1 MLKKIGKKLGLSGRV
16 GGWLVLVVIVTL
28 SIVGYL
34 AYKQGSNALVAQQLV
49 SLEQLADAKEGN
61 ILQTAQLHFELVKM
75 VASTLEDLRADG
87 NNSPEVVA
95 LAQDR
100 VEHALREISSRSQK
114 STYEEVDKTSD
125 VLSIGVW
132 DINGNV
138 IADTNNDLVGTQ
150 AMPNHFA
157 GVMTRGTYFGGF
169 EVDPATGQH
178 ILVFGHNIVSEVD
191 GKVSGVVIM
200 TVDADPLDAV
210 MNNEHVDM
218 GETGEAYLID
228 KNYMMITESRFG
240 DDVVLKQKVESE
252 AAVKCLRDGEQMVGT
267 YTSYHGELV
276 SGATMNLKDLGWCLI
291 AEMRNS
297 EITAASNSLRNQII
311 LIGIIVVVLI
321 SFGSVFIARSISE
334 FIRRPIRAA
343 VEQMGAASSRLSS
356 STQQSAAASQQNSSI
371 AQQVASGA
379 KEQSDKAEEITK
391 SITEMSSA
399 IQQMASSSKDA
410 SEAASETSKLA
421 QDTGEKGMKSRQSLE
436 EIKDMVQGTADMIR
450 GMSEKSKSI
459 GDIVETITS
468 IAEQTNLLALNA
480 AIEAARAGDAGR
492 GFAVVADEVR
502 KLAEGSGKA
511 AEEVKS
517 RIKDM
522 LDQINDNVATVETGV
537 KHAGESSE
545 IINETLSNLQNMA
558 AAIQQVTAKIQEVTA
573 GVDQQSAAVQQ
584 VARAMDSIAA
594 ISEQNASGAQQLSA
608 SAQQQSSA
616 NQQVAAAAQQLQ
628 MLASDLGSLAGDM
641 KQVSASLIATHRPA
655 IASPAPKPAPKA
667 AQSTPAP
674 TGELEPA
681 TATATAHKVTN
692 G

>member
-1 MLKKIGKKLGLSGRV
+1 MKKLGLTGRIALWLV
-16 GGWLVLVVIVTL
+16 GGALVAII
-28 SIVGYL
+28 IVGYL
-34 AYKQGSNALVAQQLV
+34 AYTQGNKALVNGQVQSMVLT
-49 SLEQLADAKEGN
+49 ADAKELN
-61 ILQTAQLHFELVKM
+61 IKQEAQLRFEMAKLI
-75 VASTLEDLRADG
+75 ASTIEDLSSNG
-87 NNSPEVVA
+87 INSPEVI
-95 LAQDR
+95 QD
-100 VEHALREISSRSQK
+100 VQEKIEHAMREMSVVSEKNQ
-114 STYEEVDKTSD
+114 YEDINNPSD
-125 VLSIGVW
+125 LLYIEVW
-132 DINGNV
+132 DANGV
-138 IADTNNDLVGTQ
+138 IVADTQQELIGQTAPEVQFNEVKKS
-150 AMPNHFA
+150 
-157 GVMTRGTYFGGF
+157 GTYFGGF
-169 EVDPATGQH
+169 EVNALSGKQQ
-178 ILVFGHNIVSEVD
+178 LVFLQEVRSEADDRFAGVVAM
-191 GKVSGVVIM
+191 KVSTDMLNAI
-200 TVDADPLDAV
+200 T
-210 MNNEHVDM
+210 NNPDSPV
-218 GETGEAYLID
+218 GESGEAYIVNSDYL
-228 KNYMMITESRFG
+228 MITKSRFNQ
-240 DDVVLKQKVESE
+240 DSVLTQKVDTE
-252 AAVKCLRDGEQMVGT
+252 ATRACFERREETAGLYDDYAGHVAV
-267 YTSYHGELV
+267 
-276 SGATMNLKDLGWCLI
+276 GASMYLNDFGWCLVV
-291 AEMRNS
+291 ELDED
-297 EITAASNSLRNQII
+297 EIVASSLALRNQIVAV
-311 LIGIIVVVLI
+311 GFAIVLVLLVT
-321 SFGSVFIARSISE
+321 SVFVARSVGGY
-334 FIRRPIRAA
+334 IRRPIRAA
-343 VEQMGAASSRLSS
+343 AEQMGAASSRLSS

-379 KEQSDKAEEITK
+379 KEQSEKAEEITK

-410 SEAASETSKLA
+410 SSAASETSKLA

-436 EIKDMVQGTADMIR
+436 EIKDMVQGTANMIR

-502 KLAEGSGKA
+502 KLAEGSAKA

-594 ISEQNASGAQQLSA
+594 ISEQNASGAEQLSA

-628 MLASDLGSLAGDM
+628 MLAGDLGSLAGDM
-641 KQVSASLIATHRPA
+641 KQYSATLAAAQRPA
-655 IASPAPKPAPKA
+655 IATHAAAAPKA
-667 AQSTPAP
+667 SPVSSVAA
-674 TGELEPA
+674 A
-681 TATATAHKVTN
+681 TDSEAATAHKITN